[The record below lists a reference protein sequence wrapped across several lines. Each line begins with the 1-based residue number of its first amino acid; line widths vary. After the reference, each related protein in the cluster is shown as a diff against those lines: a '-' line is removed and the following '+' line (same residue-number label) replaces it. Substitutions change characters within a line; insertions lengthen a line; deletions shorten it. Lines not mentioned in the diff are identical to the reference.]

1 MRKIRDVLRL
11 KLDAQLSHQQIAA
24 ALDISKG
31 VVTKYL
37 TLAKAAKLDWIQ
49 IQQLDETTLHNRL
62 VCLPHKASAFV
73 QPDYGR
79 IHQELRRKGMTL
91 MLLWQEH
98 VAQHAA
104 QSETQDPNQPDQAT
118 YRYTQFCERYR
129 RYAKSLKRSMRQT
142 HRAGEKLF
150 IDYAGPTILLADG
163 GKANIFV
170 ATLGASSYTFACAT
184 ARQTTADWLNATA
197 QALRFIGGVPQL
209 IVPDNPKALI
219 THADRYE
226 PIANETVHDFAR
238 HYGTSFLPARP
249 YHPQDK
255 GKVESAVQVV
265 ERWILMRLRHQTFT
279 TLDEVN
285 AAIAP
290 LLSQLNERAFQKLP
304 GSRASSFVQ
313 LDAPALQAL
322 PQQTW
327 ELAIYKTVRVHVD
340 QHIEFEGHRY
350 SVPQSLVGQVLEARI
365 TQRTVELLHKGQRVA
380 SHLRCAHKGGFT
392 TVPEHLTAAHRAHL
406 SWTPQ
411 RLIHWG
417 QSIGVATA
425 ALVQRWLEARQH
437 PEHAYRA
444 CLGLLGLAKRFGKER
459 LEAACELA
467 LQLGVTKGS
476 HVRAILV
483 NGRDRL
489 QSTTQASPS
498 WTSPA
503 HAHVRGAGYYQ

>member
-1 MRKIRDVLRL
+1 MPDTRRINMRKIRDVLRL
-11 KLDAQLSHQQIAA
+11 KLEAKLSHQQIVA
-24 ALDISKG
+24 ALGLSKG
-31 VVTKYL
+31 VVTKYVAL
-37 TLAKAAKLDWIQ
+37 VKAANLDWAQ
-49 IQQLDETTLHNRL
+49 IQQLDDTALHNRL
-62 VCLPHKASAFV
+62 LAIPQRISAFV

-98 VAQHAA
+98 VEQH
-104 QSETQDPNQPDQAT
+104 SNQPEQTT
-118 YRYTQFCERYR
+118 YRYTQFCELYR
-129 RYAKSLKRSMRQT
+129 RYAKSLKRSMRQV

-150 IDYAGPTILLADG
+150 IDYAGPTVALADG
-163 GKANIFV
+163 SRANIFV
-170 ATLGASSYTFACAT
+170 AALGASSYTFACAT
-184 ARQTTADWLNATA
+184 ARQTTADWLGATA

-219 THADRYE
+219 SKADRYE

-238 HYGTSFLPARP
+238 HYGTSFLPARS

-285 AAIAP
+285 EAIEP
-290 LLSQLNERAFQKLP
+290 LLAQLNSKPFQKLP
-304 GSRASSFVQ
+304 GSRASAFAQ

-327 ELAIYKTVRVHVD
+327 ELAIYKTVRVHID

-350 SVPQSLVGQVLEARI
+350 SVPQSLVGQILEARV
-365 TQRTVELLHKGQRVA
+365 TQRTVELLLKGQRVA

-392 TVPEHLTAAHRAHL
+392 TVSEHLSAAHRAHM
-406 SWTPQ
+406 SWTPE

-425 ALVQRWLEARQH
+425 ALVTRLLEARKH
-437 PEHAYRA
+437 PEHGYRA
-444 CLGLLGLAKRFGKER
+444 CLGLLGLVKRFGKER
-459 LEAACELA
+459 LEAACVLA
-467 LQLGVTKGS
+467 LELGTTKSS
-476 HVRAILV
+476 HVRDILR
-483 NGRDRL
+483 NGRDRV
-489 QSTTQASPS
+489 QPATPV
-498 WTSPA
+498 WTSPQ